1 MQESLS
7 LWIKGARPR
16 TLPAAIAPV
25 VVGAACVNVE
35 ANSTAVWSNAIFA
48 LIVSL
53 ALQVA
58 VNYANDYSDGVRG
71 TDDKR
76 VGPLR
81 LVGSGAKTASAVKR
95 AAFLSFGVAAIFGL
109 ILALLTSLWLL
120 VVGALCI
127 LAGWFYTGGK
137 KPYGYFG
144 LGEVFVFVFFGL
156 VATTGTTFV
165 IIEKLTV
172 TSFIAS
178 LVVGALACA
187 LLAVNNLRDIDG
199 DTLAGKR
206 TLAVRLGDK
215 KARSFFISLFV
226 LALLAILVLALSY
239 PLALIGLVGLSSAVT
254 PIKRVR
260 SGAVGGELISVL
272 SMTGRTQILT
282 AITLSIGLILS

>member
-1 MQESLS
+1 M
-7 LWIKGARPR
+7 WIKGARPR

-25 VVGAACVNVE
+25 AVGTACVSVE
-35 ANSTAVWSNAIFA
+35 ANATANRSNAILA

-120 VVGALCI
+120 VVGVLCI

-144 LGEVFVFVFFGL
+144 LGELFVFVFFGV

-172 TSFIAS
+172 TSFTAS

-199 DTLAGKR
+199 DTLARKR

-215 KARSFFISLFV
+215 NARSFFVSLFV
-226 LALLAILVLALSY
+226 LALLAIFMLALSY
-239 PLALIGLVGLSSAVT
+239 PLALLGLIGLSSAFAS
-254 PIKRVR
+254 IKRVR
-260 SGAVGGELISVL
+260 SGAVGSELISVL

>member
-1 MQESLS
+1 M
-7 LWIKGARPR
+7 WIKGARPR

-35 ANSTAVWSNAIFA
+35 ASSTAVWSNAIFA

-109 ILALLTSLWLL
+109 VLALLTSLWLL

-165 IIEKLTV
+165 LIEKLTI

-239 PLALIGLVGLSSAVT
+239 PLALFGLVGLGSAVT
-254 PIKRVR
+254 SIKRVR

>member
-120 VVGALCI
+120 VVGAFCI

-137 KPYGYFG
+137 KPYGYLG

-165 IIEKLTV
+165 IIEKLTI
-172 TSFIAS
+172 TSFTAS

-226 LALLAILVLALSY
+226 LALLAILALALSY
-239 PLALIGLVGLSSAVT
+239 PLALLGLVGLASAFT
-254 PIKRVR
+254 SIKRVR
-260 SGAVGGELISVL
+260 RGAVGGELISVL

>member
-25 VVGAACVNVE
+25 AVGTACVSVE
-35 ANSTAVWSNAIFA
+35 ANATANWSNAILA

-120 VVGALCI
+120 VVGVLCI

-144 LGEVFVFVFFGL
+144 LGEVFVFVFFGV

-199 DTLAGKR
+199 DTLARKR

-215 KARSFFISLFV
+215 KARSFFVSLFA
-226 LALLAILVLALSY
+226 LALLAIFVLALSY
-239 PLALIGLVGLSSAVT
+239 PLALLGLVGLGSAFT

-260 SGAVGGELISVL
+260 SGAVGSELISVL
-272 SMTGRTQILT
+272 SMAGRTQILS
-282 AITLSIGLILS
+282 AVTLSIGLILS

>member
-35 ANSTAVWSNAIFA
+35 VSSTAVWSNAIFA

-109 ILALLTSLWLL
+109 ILAVLTSLWLL

-165 IIEKLTV
+165 IIEKLTA
-172 TSFIAS
+172 TSFTAS
-178 LVVGALACA
+178 IVVGALACA

-206 TLAVRLGDK
+206 TLAVQLGDK

-239 PLALIGLVGLSSAVT
+239 PLALIGLVGLGSAFT
-254 PIKRVR
+254 SIKRVR

>member
-120 VVGALCI
+120 VVGAFCI

-137 KPYGYFG
+137 KPYGYLG

-165 IIEKLTV
+165 IIEKLTI

-206 TLAVRLGDK
+206 TLAVRLGVK

-239 PLALIGLVGLSSAVT
+239 PLALFGLVGLASAFT
-254 PIKRVR
+254 SIKRVR

>member
-35 ANSTAVWSNAIFA
+35 VSSTAVWSNAIFA

-120 VVGALCI
+120 MVGAFCI

-165 IIEKLTV
+165 IIEKLTI

-239 PLALIGLVGLSSAVT
+239 PLALFGLVGLGSAFT
-254 PIKRVR
+254 SIKRVR
-260 SGAVGGELISVL
+260 GGAVGGELISVL

>member
-25 VVGAACVNVE
+25 VVGAACVSVE
-35 ANSTAVWSNAIFA
+35 ASSTAVWSNAIFA

-81 LVGSGAKTASAVKR
+81 LVGSGVKTASAVKS

-137 KPYGYFG
+137 KPYGYLG

-165 IIEKLTV
+165 IIEKLTI
-172 TSFIAS
+172 TSFTAS

-239 PLALIGLVGLSSAVT
+239 PLALFGLVGLASAFT
-254 PIKRVR
+254 SIKRVR

>member
-1 MQESLS
+1 M
-7 LWIKGARPR
+7 WIKGARPR

-35 ANSTAVWSNAIFA
+35 ASSTAVWSNAIFA

-165 IIEKLTV
+165 IIEKLTI

-239 PLALIGLVGLSSAVT
+239 PLALFGLVGLASAFT
-254 PIKRVR
+254 SIKHVR
-260 SGAVGGELISVL
+260 SGSVGGELISVL
-272 SMTGRTQILT
+272 SMTGCTQILT

>member
-35 ANSTAVWSNAIFA
+35 ASSTAVWSNAIFA

-109 ILALLTSLWLL
+109 MLALLTSLWLL
-120 VVGALCI
+120 VVGAFCI

-137 KPYGYFG
+137 KPYGYLG

-165 IIEKLTV
+165 IIEKLTI

-239 PLALIGLVGLSSAVT
+239 PLALIGLVGLASAFT
-254 PIKRVR
+254 SIKRVR

>member
-35 ANSTAVWSNAIFA
+35 ASSTAVWSNAIFA

-120 VVGALCI
+120 VVGAFCI

-137 KPYGYFG
+137 KPYGYLG

-239 PLALIGLVGLSSAVT
+239 PLALIGLVGLGSAVT

-282 AITLSIGLILS
+282 AITLSIGLILC

>member
-199 DTLAGKR
+199 DTLTGKR

>member
-35 ANSTAVWSNAIFA
+35 ASSTAVWSNAIFA

-109 ILALLTSLWLL
+109 ILAVLTSLWLL

-137 KPYGYFG
+137 KPYGYLG

-165 IIEKLTV
+165 IIEKLTI

>member
-137 KPYGYFG
+137 KPYGYLG

>member
-35 ANSTAVWSNAIFA
+35 VSSTAVWSNAIFA

-120 VVGALCI
+120 VVGAFCI

-137 KPYGYFG
+137 KPYGYLG

-165 IIEKLTV
+165 IIEKLTI

-239 PLALIGLVGLSSAVT
+239 PLALFGLVGLASAFT
-254 PIKRVR
+254 SIKRVR